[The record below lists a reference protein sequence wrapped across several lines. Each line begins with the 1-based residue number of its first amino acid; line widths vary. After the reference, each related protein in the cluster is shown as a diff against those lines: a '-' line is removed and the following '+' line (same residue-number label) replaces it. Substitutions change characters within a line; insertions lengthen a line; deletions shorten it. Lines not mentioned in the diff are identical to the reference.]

1 MNRGKKIKNEFRK
14 DILLIFFAQKFQIIQ
29 EKSFEIALRKK
40 WQNKIYG
47 KYQNDNPHSPWHGGR
62 TFSP

>member
-40 WQNKIYG
+40 
-47 KYQNDNPHSPWHGGR
+47 
-62 TFSP
+62 